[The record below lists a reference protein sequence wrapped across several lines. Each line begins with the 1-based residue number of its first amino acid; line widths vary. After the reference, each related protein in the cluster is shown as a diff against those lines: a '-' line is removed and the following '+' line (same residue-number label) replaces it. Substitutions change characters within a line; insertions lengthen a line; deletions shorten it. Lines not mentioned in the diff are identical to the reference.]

1 MLSWRM
7 NRALDGLIDRVE
19 RTTVLDPVA
28 DRLAGVVGKRLES
41 VPALRTALSGTAAGH
56 PLHPV
61 LVVVP
66 LGSWLG
72 ASYLDLTAGKAGRA
86 AATKLVGLGI
96 AAAIPAAL
104 TGTSD
109 WADTRLAE
117 RRVGFVHAVGNQLAL
132 GLYTGSWFARRRQR
146 QGLGAALAAA
156 GALTVGVTGWLG
168 GHLSY
173 ARGVGVDTTV
183 FDHACEEWTDVLP
196 EAELVDEQPTLV
208 YDAGKLPVLLV
219 RTGGQLYAIADR
231 CSHRGGP
238 LHEGEFSDG
247 CIICPWHSTKFR
259 VSDGQLLSGP
269 ATRSQLGYQVR
280 TRYGSIQI
288 RHTDEVRSLRTDPV
302 S

>member
-1 MLSWRM
+1 MLSWRT

-19 RTTVLDPVA
+19 RTTVLDPIA
-28 DRLAGVVGKRLES
+28 DRLVAVVGKGLEAA
-41 VPALRTALSGTAAGH
+41 PAVRTALSGTAAGH

-72 ASYLDLTAGKAGRA
+72 ASYLDLTAGPAGRA

-132 GLYTGSWFARRRQR
+132 GLYTGSWLARRRQR
-146 QGLGAALAAA
+146 QGLGAGLAAA
-156 GALTVGVTGWLG
+156 GALVLGVTGWLG

-173 ARGVGVDTTV
+173 ARGVGVDTTA
-183 FDHACEEWTDVLP
+183 FDHASDEWTDVLP
-196 EAELVDEQPTLV
+196 EADLVDEQPTLV
-208 YDAGKLPVLLV
+208 YDGKLPVLLV

-238 LHEGEFSDG
+238 LHEGEFKDG
-247 CIICPWHSTKFR
+247 CIVCPWHYTKFR
-259 VSDGQLLSGP
+259 VSDGQLLTGP
-269 ATRSQLGYQVR
+269 ATRGQRAYEVR
-280 TRYGSIQI
+280 TRYGSIQL
-288 RHTDEVRSLRTDPV
+288 RHTGEVRSLRMDPV